1 MAVSPLIMVRYENIQ
16 NLVYSGLWS
25 HSDENENDVA
35 MTSRDDV
42 IHTSD
47 VMHDVIK
54 ATVSFL
60 PLVVKQLLGGTYL
73 WNRLVDFVHFWQA
86 NSYGT
91 ADLILKKLAPSDKY
105 PSCDRIFRFPWQP
118 IKNFKFRFRELF
130 SVTFPDVCAKFGAHR
145 SINGRGDSGQTES
158 VTLLKL

>member
-1 MAVSPLIMVRYENIQ
+1 
-16 NLVYSGLWS
+16 
-25 HSDENENDVA
+25 

-42 IHTSD
+42 IHVSD

-60 PLVVKQLLGGTYL
+60 PLVVKQLLGGAYL

-86 NSYGT
+86 DSYGT
-91 ADLILKKLAPSDKY
+91 ADLFLKISAPSDQY
-105 PSCDRIFRFPWQP
+105 PSHDRISWFPWQP
-118 IKNFKFRFRELF
+118 IEMFKFRFRELF
-130 SVTFPDVCAKFGAHR
+130 SVTFPDVRAKFGARR
-145 SINGRGDSGQTES
+145 SLNGRVDSGQTES